1 MLPIYLGFYE
11 WQKSGFCGVSTCEY
25 SHLPPLQDSLTG
37 CRGAS
42 ATTLA
47 PVTPA
52 DTLTGPRPCTWSRD
66 VPGATWRR
74 TRTRL
79 ERPHLGLPCA
89 PHEPAAR
96 RTNLPHAVRACR
108 VQPRGPVGCGHPQRP
123 RLRGTS
129 ARRDVA
135 PGAAGPLPRSRRL
148 VAVRTGCA
156 RSRCGTKGIRKHWNN
171 APFRAG
177 ADVRRFRILPGDMP

>member
-1 MLPIYLGFYE
+1 MPRRG
-11 WQKSGFCGVSTCEY
+11 CHHARTC
-25 SHLPPLQDSLTG
+25 HPCRNKLTG
-37 CRGAS
+37 LRPAS
-42 ATTLA
+42 ATTLT
-47 PVTPA
+47 PGTPA

-89 PHEPAAR
+89 PHEPAAC
-96 RTNLPHAVRACR
+96 RTNLPRAARTYRVSHEPATRSRAGLPGAAARACR
-108 VQPRGPVGCGHPQRP
+108 
-123 RLRGTS
+123 LRAPAAATI

-135 PGAAGPLPRSRRL
+135 PGVAGPLPRSRRL

-156 RSRCGTKGIRKHWNN
+156 RLRCGTKGIRKHWKN